1 MKKYISMM
9 AMALMLC
16 MSFTA
21 CDVETDEKPG
31 GTNIQDMCGNWDVA
45 WYAVDA
51 SGNIL
56 DEEPWTEGTIFT
68 FNKADN
74 GTTQMWISDQDTYW
88 AFQFLVNIDYA
99 AKTFSAPATY
109 YGPDMEEIAALI
121 ASGVTTDSKGNPL
134 VAGQATV
141 TNGKIMLGAGK
152 NIHGVACDS
161 ISFEISFTD
170 DNYPAKN
177 GFDHYRVEGKKY
189 SGFTE

>member
-31 GTNIQDMCGNWDVA
+31 GTNIQDMCGNWDVT

-51 SGNIL
+51 SGNVL
-56 DEEPWTEGTIFT
+56 DEWEYGTIFT
-68 FNKADN
+68 YNKADN
-74 GTTQMWISDQDTYW
+74 GTTQMWIDDQGTYW
-88 AFQFLVNIDYA
+88 QFQFLVNIDLA

-109 YGPDMEEIAALI
+109 YSSDMEDIAALI
-121 ASGVTTDSKGNPL
+121 ASGVTTDGNGNPL
-134 VAGQATV
+134 EAGQAV
-141 TNGKIMLGAGK
+141 ITNGKIMPGAGK
-152 NIHGVACDS
+152 NLHGVPCDS

-170 DNYPAKN
+170 DPYPARY
-177 GFDHYRVEGKKY
+177 GFDHYRVEGTKY